1 MITRAQMQRQL
12 RNKGGMTVSS
22 IRQKYGLGSLV
33 RKLIPNE
40 IARIA
45 EVAAPIAAVVAPQFA
60 LPAAIVGGL
69 GRYDRTG
76 DLGSSALYGGAVGLG
91 GMASQKFGFGGPD
104 SFLSRRGIGGGIG
117 FKESARN
124 VLLGKPM
131 GERGLPGKGLFGAG
145 GDFSIKGIGEA
156 IGKGTPGVFLGTTA
170 LALLGQKLV
179 GPKKE
184 DETEGE
190 YLQRR
195 KTAVGGYLRKYYSQ
209 LNPTASATDVESFVQ
224 RNLVEYKAEG
234 GRMGYA
240 EGTPQEMFPDNI
252 DNIGPRKS
260 APRLRKMP
268 EFKGNEVKPSDMMMA
283 GPVLPPDPTQPVNP
297 FGPKPGD
304 FGIEEDIPIKIAS
317 NIENDKILEALF
329 EKYID
334 MGLSPKDAAEA
345 AQKEFD
351 RMSMMKMKDRTMAD
365 KGGVMGIPVRMN
377 SEGIKEL
384 DMRKTGGFVPIG
396 VKEKADDVP
405 AMLSKNEFVMTA
417 DAVRAAGGGSIQ
429 KGAQRMYDTMKRLES
444 RVA

>member
-209 LNPTASATDVESFVQ
+209 VNPRASATDVESFVQ

-252 DNIGPRKS
+252 DDIGPRRL
-260 APRLRKMP
+260 APQLRKMP
-268 EFKGNEVKPSDMMMA
+268 EFRGDEVKPSDMMMA
-283 GPVLPPDPTQPVNP
+283 SVPGPFDDYDDIAMQL
-297 FGPKPGD
+297 FGKGYKDLTPEEMEIMQEELERLMNKFRGAEG
-304 FGIEEDIPIKIAS
+304 GITD
-317 NIENDKILEALF
+317 
-329 EKYID
+329 
-334 MGLSPKDAAEA
+334 
-345 AQKEFD
+345 
-351 RMSMMKMKDRTMAD
+351 
-365 KGGVMGIPVRMN
+365 IPVRMN
-377 SEGIKEL
+377 SEGVKEL
-384 DMRKTGGFVPIG
+384 DMRKSGGFVPIG

-417 DAVRAAGGGSIQ
+417 DAVRAAGGGSIN
-429 KGAQRMYDTMKRLES
+429 KGAQRMYDTMKKLES

>member
-1 MITRAQMQRQL
+1 MQRQL
-12 RNKGGMTVSS
+12 RNKGGIMTVKT
-22 IRQKYGLGSLV
+22 IRQKYGLGDFV
-33 RKLIPNE
+33 RKIIPNE
-40 IARIA
+40 LAKVA
-45 EVAAPIAAVVAPQFA
+45 EVAAPIVAIANPALAPFAAVA
-60 LPAAIVGGL
+60 GGL

-131 GERGLPGKGLFGAG
+131 GERGLPGKGLFGVG

-156 IGKGTPGVFLGTTA
+156 IGKGTPGIFLGTTT

-190 YLQRR
+190 YLARR
-195 KTAVGGYLRKYYSQ
+195 KTAVGGYLRRYYSN

-224 RNLVEYKAEG
+224 RNLVDYKAEG
-234 GRMGYA
+234 GRIGYA

-252 DNIGPRKS
+252 DDIGPRRS
-260 APRLRKMP
+260 APQLRKMP
-268 EFKGNEVKPSDMMMA
+268 EFKGDEIKPADMMMA
-283 GPVLPPDPTQPVNP
+283 SDE
-297 FGPKPGD
+297 
-304 FGIEEDIPIKIAS
+304 ISI
-317 NIENDKILEALF
+317 DKIEMLIRRGADNDLIKEMTGASDGVINQIRDVMNR
-329 EKYID
+329 KKSAGGGI
-334 MGLSPKDAAEA
+334 MG
-345 AQKEFD
+345 
-351 RMSMMKMKDRTMAD
+351 
-365 KGGVMGIPVRMN
+365 VPVRMN
-377 SEGIKEL
+377 SEGVKEL

-417 DAVRAAGGGSIQ
+417 DAVRAAGGGSIE
-429 KGAQRMYDTMKRLES
+429 KGAQRMYDTMKKLES

>member
-1 MITRAQMQRQL
+1 VKFLPKKIIEIHMITRAQMQRQL

-124 VLLGKPM
+124 VLKGSPDIA
-131 GERGLPGKGLFGAG
+131 GSKGLFGSEGA
-145 GDFSIKGIGEA
+145 FNLGEA

-252 DNIGPRKS
+252 DDIGPRRS
-260 APRLRKMP
+260 APQLRKMP
-268 EFKGNEVKPSDMMMA
+268 EFRGDEVKPSDMMMA
-283 GPVLPPDPTQPVNP
+283 
-297 FGPKPGD
+297 
-304 FGIEEDIPIKIAS
+304 S
-317 NIENDKILEALF
+317 
-329 EKYID
+329 
-334 MGLSPKDAAEA
+334 AAW
-345 AQKEFD
+345 
-351 RMSMMKMKDRTMAD
+351 
-365 KGGVMGIPVRMN
+365 
-377 SEGIKEL
+377 
-384 DMRKTGGFVPIG
+384 
-396 VKEKADDVP
+396 
-405 AMLSKNEFVMTA
+405 SK
-417 DAVRAAGGGSIQ
+417 R
-429 KGAQRMYDTMKRLES
+429 
-444 RVA
+444 

>member
-12 RNKGGMTVSS
+12 RNKGGIMTVKT
-22 IRQKYGLGSLV
+22 IRQKYGLGDFV
-33 RKLIPNE
+33 RKIIPNE
-40 IARIA
+40 LAKVA
-45 EVAAPIAAVVAPQFA
+45 EVAAPIVAIANPALAPFAAVA
-60 LPAAIVGGL
+60 GGL

-131 GERGLPGKGLFGAG
+131 GEKGLPGKGLFGVG

-156 IGKGTPGVFLGTTA
+156 IGKGTPGIFLGTTT

-190 YLQRR
+190 YLARR
-195 KTAVGGYLRKYYSQ
+195 KTAVGGYLRRYYSN

-224 RNLVEYKAEG
+224 RNLVDYKAEG
-234 GRMGYA
+234 GRIGYA

-252 DNIGPRKS
+252 DDIGPRRS
-260 APRLRKMP
+260 APQLRKMP
-268 EFKGNEVKPSDMMMA
+268 EFKGDEIKPADMMMA
-283 GPVLPPDPTQPVNP
+283 SDE
-297 FGPKPGD
+297 
-304 FGIEEDIPIKIAS
+304 ISI
-317 NIENDKILEALF
+317 DKIEMLIRRGADNDLIKEMTGAADGVINQIRAVMNR
-329 EKYID
+329 KKSAGGGI
-334 MGLSPKDAAEA
+334 MG
-345 AQKEFD
+345 
-351 RMSMMKMKDRTMAD
+351 
-365 KGGVMGIPVRMN
+365 VPVRTN
-377 SEGIKEL
+377 SEGVKEL

-417 DAVRAAGGGSIQ
+417 DAVRAAGGGSIE
-429 KGAQRMYDTMKRLES
+429 KGAQRMYDTMKKLES

>member
-1 MITRAQMQRQL
+1 MPRQL

-40 IARIA
+40 LAKVA
-45 EVAAPIAAVVAPQFA
+45 EVAAPFIAPFNPIAG
-60 LPAAIVGGL
+60 AIAGGL

-76 DLGSSALYGGAVGLG
+76 DLGSSALYGGATFGLG
-91 GMASQKFGFGGPD
+91 KLSNVGFGQTGKSVVD
-104 SFLSRRGIGGGIG
+104 RLRGQGFDLGSFKGAAQTG
-117 FKESARN
+117 KN
-124 VLLGKPM
+124 VLLGNKEL
-131 GERGLPGKGLFGAG
+131 GTTGLFGKEG
-145 GDFSIKGIGEA
+145 GFNLGEA
-156 IGKGTPGVFLGTTA
+156 LGKGTPGVFLGTTA

-209 LNPTASATDVESFVQ
+209 VNPRASATDVESFVQ

-234 GRMGYA
+234 GRIGYA
-240 EGTPQEMFPDNI
+240 SGTGYNARKRYSILI
-252 DNIGPRKS
+252 DKYN
-260 APRLRKMP
+260 
-268 EFKGNEVKPSDMMMA
+268 KG
-283 GPVLPPDPTQPVNP
+283 
-297 FGPKPGD
+297 
-304 FGIEEDIPIKIAS
+304 IP
-317 NIENDKILEALF
+317 
-329 EKYID
+329 
-334 MGLSPKDAAEA
+334 LSPSESDELEMLEMTYADESRTLDM
-345 AQKEFD
+345 AQ
-351 RMSMMKMKDRTMAD
+351 
-365 KGGVMGIPVRMN
+365 GGITDIPVRMN
-377 SEGIKEL
+377 SEGVKEL
-384 DMRKTGGFVPIG
+384 DMRKSGGFVPIG

-429 KGAQRMYDTMKRLES
+429 KGAQRMYDTMKKLES

>member
-12 RNKGGMTVSS
+12 RNKGGIMTVKT
-22 IRQKYGLGSLV
+22 IRQKYGLGDFV
-33 RKLIPNE
+33 RKIIPNE
-40 IARIA
+40 LAKVA
-45 EVAAPIAAVVAPQFA
+45 EVAAPIVAIANPALAPFAAVA
-60 LPAAIVGGL
+60 GGL

-131 GERGLPGKGLFGAG
+131 GERGLPGKGLFGVG

-184 DETEGE
+184 DETEEE

-195 KTAVGGYLRKYYSQ
+195 KTAVGGYLRRYYSN

-224 RNLVEYKAEG
+224 RNLVDYKAEG
-234 GRMGYA
+234 GRIGYA

-252 DNIGPRKS
+252 DDIGPRRS
-260 APRLRKMP
+260 APQLRKMP
-268 EFKGNEVKPSDMMMA
+268 EFKGDEIKPADMMMA
-283 GPVLPPDPTQPVNP
+283 SDE
-297 FGPKPGD
+297 
-304 FGIEEDIPIKIAS
+304 ISI
-317 NIENDKILEALF
+317 DKIEMLIKRGADNDLIKEMTGAADGVINQIRAVMNR
-329 EKYID
+329 KKSAGGGI
-334 MGLSPKDAAEA
+334 MG
-345 AQKEFD
+345 
-351 RMSMMKMKDRTMAD
+351 
-365 KGGVMGIPVRMN
+365 VPVRMN
-377 SEGIKEL
+377 SEGVKEL

-417 DAVRAAGGGSIQ
+417 DAVRAAGGGSIE
-429 KGAQRMYDTMKRLES
+429 KGAQRMYDTMKKLES

>member
-12 RNKGGMTVSS
+12 RNKGGIMTVKT
-22 IRQKYGLGSLV
+22 IRQKYGLGDFV
-33 RKLIPNE
+33 RKIIPNE
-40 IARIA
+40 LAKVA
-45 EVAAPIAAVVAPQFA
+45 EVAAPIVAIANPALAPFAAVA
-60 LPAAIVGGL
+60 GGL

-131 GERGLPGKGLFGAG
+131 GERGLPGKGLFGVG

-156 IGKGTPGVFLGTTA
+156 IGKGTPGIFLGTTT

-190 YLQRR
+190 YLARR
-195 KTAVGGYLRKYYSQ
+195 KTAVGGYLRRYYSN

-224 RNLVEYKAEG
+224 RNLVDYKAEG
-234 GRMGYA
+234 GRIGYA

-252 DNIGPRKS
+252 DDIGPRRS
-260 APRLRKMP
+260 APQLRKMP
-268 EFKGNEVKPSDMMMA
+268 EFKGDEIKPADMMMA
-283 GPVLPPDPTQPVNP
+283 SDE
-297 FGPKPGD
+297 
-304 FGIEEDIPIKIAS
+304 ISI
-317 NIENDKILEALF
+317 DKIEMLIKRGADNDLIKEMTGAADGVINQIRAVMNR
-329 EKYID
+329 KKSAGGGI
-334 MGLSPKDAAEA
+334 MG
-345 AQKEFD
+345 
-351 RMSMMKMKDRTMAD
+351 
-365 KGGVMGIPVRMN
+365 VPVRTN
-377 SEGIKEL
+377 SEGVKEL

-417 DAVRAAGGGSIQ
+417 DAVRAAGGGSIE
-429 KGAQRMYDTMKRLES
+429 KGAQRMYDTMKKLES

>member
-1 MITRAQMQRQL
+1 MQRQL
-12 RNKGGMTVSS
+12 RNKGGIMTVKT
-22 IRQKYGLGSLV
+22 IRQKYGLGDFV
-33 RKLIPNE
+33 RKIIPNE
-40 IARIA
+40 LAKVA
-45 EVAAPIAAVVAPQFA
+45 EVAAPIVAIANPALAPFAAVA
-60 LPAAIVGGL
+60 GGL

-131 GERGLPGKGLFGAG
+131 GERGLPGKGLFGVG

-156 IGKGTPGVFLGTTA
+156 IGKGTPGIFLGTTT

-184 DETEGE
+184 DETESE
-190 YLQRR
+190 YLARR
-195 KTAVGGYLRKYYSQ
+195 KTAVGGYLRRYYSN

-224 RNLVEYKAEG
+224 RNLVDYKAEG
-234 GRMGYA
+234 GRIGYA

-252 DNIGPRKS
+252 DDIGPRRS
-260 APRLRKMP
+260 APQLRKMP
-268 EFKGNEVKPSDMMMA
+268 EFKGDEIKPADMMMA
-283 GPVLPPDPTQPVNP
+283 SDE
-297 FGPKPGD
+297 
-304 FGIEEDIPIKIAS
+304 ISI
-317 NIENDKILEALF
+317 DKIEMLIKRGADNDLIKEMTGAADGVINQIRAVMNR
-329 EKYID
+329 KKSAGGGI
-334 MGLSPKDAAEA
+334 MG
-345 AQKEFD
+345 
-351 RMSMMKMKDRTMAD
+351 
-365 KGGVMGIPVRMN
+365 VPVRTN
-377 SEGIKEL
+377 SEGVKEL

-417 DAVRAAGGGSIQ
+417 DAVRAAGGGSIE
-429 KGAQRMYDTMKRLES
+429 KGAQRMYDTMKKLES

>member
-1 MITRAQMQRQL
+1 MQRQL
-12 RNKGGMTVSS
+12 RNKGGIMTVKT
-22 IRQKYGLGSLV
+22 IRQKYGLGDFV
-33 RKLIPNE
+33 RKIIPNE
-40 IARIA
+40 LAKVA
-45 EVAAPIAAVVAPQFA
+45 EVAAPIVAIANPALAPFAAVA
-60 LPAAIVGGL
+60 GGL

-131 GERGLPGKGLFGAG
+131 GERGLPGKGLFGVG

-156 IGKGTPGVFLGTTA
+156 IGKGTPGIFLGTTT

-190 YLQRR
+190 YLARR
-195 KTAVGGYLRKYYSQ
+195 KTAVGGYLRRYYSN

-224 RNLVEYKAEG
+224 RNLVDYKAEG
-234 GRMGYA
+234 GRIGYA

-252 DNIGPRKS
+252 DDIGPRRS
-260 APRLRKMP
+260 APQLRKMP
-268 EFKGNEVKPSDMMMA
+268 EFKGDEIKPADMMMA
-283 GPVLPPDPTQPVNP
+283 SDE
-297 FGPKPGD
+297 
-304 FGIEEDIPIKIAS
+304 ISI
-317 NIENDKILEALF
+317 DKIEMLIKRGADNDLIKEMTGAADGVINQIRAVMNR
-329 EKYID
+329 KKSAGGGI
-334 MGLSPKDAAEA
+334 MG
-345 AQKEFD
+345 
-351 RMSMMKMKDRTMAD
+351 
-365 KGGVMGIPVRMN
+365 VPVRTN
-377 SEGIKEL
+377 SEGVKEL

-417 DAVRAAGGGSIQ
+417 DAVRAAGGGSIE
-429 KGAQRMYDTMKRLES
+429 KGAQRMYDTMKKLES

>member
-12 RNKGGMTVSS
+12 RNKGGIMTVKT
-22 IRQKYGLGSLV
+22 IRQKYGLGDFV
-33 RKLIPNE
+33 RKIIPNE
-40 IARIA
+40 LAKVA
-45 EVAAPIAAVVAPQFA
+45 EVAAPIVAIANPALAPFAAVA
-60 LPAAIVGGL
+60 GGL

-131 GERGLPGKGLFGAG
+131 GERGLPGKGLFGVG

-156 IGKGTPGVFLGTTA
+156 IGKGTPGIFLGTTT

-184 DETEGE
+184 DETESE
-190 YLQRR
+190 YLARR
-195 KTAVGGYLRKYYSQ
+195 KTAVGGYLRRYYSN

-224 RNLVEYKAEG
+224 RNLVDYKAEG
-234 GRMGYA
+234 GRIGYA

-252 DNIGPRKS
+252 DDIGPRRS
-260 APRLRKMP
+260 APQLRKMP
-268 EFKGNEVKPSDMMMA
+268 EFKGDEIKPADMMMA
-283 GPVLPPDPTQPVNP
+283 SDE
-297 FGPKPGD
+297 
-304 FGIEEDIPIKIAS
+304 ISI
-317 NIENDKILEALF
+317 DKIEMLIKRGADNDLIKEMTGAADGVINQIRAVMNR
-329 EKYID
+329 KKSAGGGI
-334 MGLSPKDAAEA
+334 MG
-345 AQKEFD
+345 
-351 RMSMMKMKDRTMAD
+351 
-365 KGGVMGIPVRMN
+365 VPVRTN
-377 SEGIKEL
+377 SEGVKEL

-417 DAVRAAGGGSIQ
+417 DAVRAAGGGSIE
-429 KGAQRMYDTMKRLES
+429 KGAQRMYDTMKKLES

>member
-190 YLQRR
+190 YLARR
-195 KTAVGGYLRKYYSQ
+195 KTAVGSYLRKYYSQ
-209 LNPTASATDVESFVQ
+209 LNPTASATDVEAFVQ

-234 GRMGYA
+234 GRIGYA
-240 EGTPQEMFPDNI
+240 LG
-252 DNIGPRKS
+252 
-260 APRLRKMP
+260 
-268 EFKGNEVKPSDMMMA
+268 GNE
-283 GPVLPPDPTQPVNP
+283 LPPDPTTPVNP
-297 FGPKPGD
+297 FKPKPIGPVLPNKMASKPSSFAELNMLSLD
-304 FGIEEDIPIKIAS
+304 LFGRPYDQL
-317 NIENDKILEALF
+317 NDSEQEILMEYF
-329 EKYID
+329 SKSKD
-334 MGLSPKDAAEA
+334 MPE
-345 AQKEFD
+345 
-351 RMSMMKMKDRTMAD
+351 RTMAD

-377 SEGIKEL
+377 SEGVKEL

-429 KGAQRMYDTMKRLES
+429 KGAQKMYDTMKKLES

>member
-1 MITRAQMQRQL
+1 MQRQL
-12 RNKGGMTVSS
+12 RNKGGIMTVKT
-22 IRQKYGLGSLV
+22 IRQKYGLGDFV
-33 RKLIPNE
+33 RKIIPNE
-40 IARIA
+40 LAKVA
-45 EVAAPIAAVVAPQFA
+45 EVAAPIVAIANPALAPFAAVA
-60 LPAAIVGGL
+60 GGL

-131 GERGLPGKGLFGAG
+131 GERGLPGKGLFGVG

-190 YLQRR
+190 YLARR
-195 KTAVGGYLRKYYSQ
+195 KTAVGGYLRRYYSN

-224 RNLVEYKAEG
+224 RNLVDYKAEG
-234 GRMGYA
+234 GRIGYA

-252 DNIGPRKS
+252 DDIGPRRS
-260 APRLRKMP
+260 APQLRKMP
-268 EFKGNEVKPSDMMMA
+268 EFKGDEIKPADMMMA
-283 GPVLPPDPTQPVNP
+283 SDE
-297 FGPKPGD
+297 
-304 FGIEEDIPIKIAS
+304 ISI
-317 NIENDKILEALF
+317 DKIEMLIKRGADNDLIKEMTGAADGVINQIRAVMNR
-329 EKYID
+329 KKSAGGGI
-334 MGLSPKDAAEA
+334 MG
-345 AQKEFD
+345 
-351 RMSMMKMKDRTMAD
+351 
-365 KGGVMGIPVRMN
+365 VPVRTN
-377 SEGIKEL
+377 SEGVKEL

-417 DAVRAAGGGSIQ
+417 DAVRAAGGGSIE
-429 KGAQRMYDTMKRLES
+429 KGAQRMYDTMKKLES

>member
-1 MITRAQMQRQL
+1 MQRQL
-12 RNKGGMTVSS
+12 RNKGGIMTVKT
-22 IRQKYGLGSLV
+22 IRQKYGLGDFV
-33 RKLIPNE
+33 RKIIPNE
-40 IARIA
+40 LAKVA
-45 EVAAPIAAVVAPQFA
+45 EVAAPIVAIANPALAPFAAVA
-60 LPAAIVGGL
+60 GGL

-131 GERGLPGKGLFGAG
+131 GEKGLPGKGLFGVG

-190 YLQRR
+190 YLARR
-195 KTAVGGYLRKYYSQ
+195 KTAVGGYLRRYYSN

-224 RNLVEYKAEG
+224 RNLVDYKAEG
-234 GRMGYA
+234 GRIGYA

-252 DNIGPRKS
+252 DDIGPRRS
-260 APRLRKMP
+260 APQLRKMP
-268 EFKGNEVKPSDMMMA
+268 EFKGDEIKPADMMMA
-283 GPVLPPDPTQPVNP
+283 SDE
-297 FGPKPGD
+297 
-304 FGIEEDIPIKIAS
+304 ISI
-317 NIENDKILEALF
+317 DKIEMLIRRGADNDLIKEMTGASDGVINQIRDVMNR
-329 EKYID
+329 KKSAGGGI
-334 MGLSPKDAAEA
+334 MG
-345 AQKEFD
+345 
-351 RMSMMKMKDRTMAD
+351 
-365 KGGVMGIPVRMN
+365 VPVRMN
-377 SEGIKEL
+377 SEGVKEL

-417 DAVRAAGGGSIQ
+417 DAVRAAGGGSIE